1 MFLVFVIFFWI
12 VLKIVSSFTRHGE
25 SITVPDL
32 TGYHIEELE
41 KMEEFDSFEFLVVDS
56 VFSLDKEKG
65 SIINQVPA
73 PKSKV
78 KEGRKIYLTVVS
90 IKPEQIQMPELRDLT
105 LRNATALLETYGL
118 KIKNLSYIP
127 DIAKNAV
134 VDVKFKGKSM
144 VGGDKI
150 LKGSSIDLVL
160 GLGVDQSGLIPVPV
174 LIGKKRSEVIALLH
188 QSSLNLGVEHFEPGD
203 DTSKV
208 KVYRQSP
215 FFSKKP
221 SAQFGASV
229 DVWYK
234 SDKHFDFDEYLDNLK
249 RDSANAFE

>member
-12 VLKIVSSFTRHGE
+12 VLKVVSSFTRHGE

-56 VFSLDKEKG
+56 VFSLEKEKG

-134 VDVKFKGKSM
+134 VDVKFKGKSIM
-144 VGGDKI
+144 GGDKI

-160 GLGVDQSGLIPVPV
+160 GLGVDQSGLIPVPI

-188 QSSLNLGVEHFEPGD
+188 QSSLNLGAEHFDAGD

-234 SDKHFDFDEYLDNLK
+234 SDKHFDFDEYLENLK
-249 RDSANAFE
+249 RDSTAAFE